1 MSADETL
8 GAFPD
13 CRILV
18 VGDAMLDCAIQG
30 SVLRISPEAP
40 VPILDYGET
49 THAPGGAANVA
60 MNVRALG
67 ARVSL
72 AAVVG
77 ADEEGERLISLLGAA
92 GIDVDG
98 VAVDPGRPTTTKTRV
113 IAQGQHMI
121 RIDRERRDPPPAAV
135 LRDLRGALLARLA
148 EVDAVIVPDYG
159 KGVLEPWLL
168 KRLLIESR
176 RRGVPT
182 VVDPTGRD
190 ACRYAGATAL
200 TPNMHE
206 AIALGGPGASF
217 QEAVRTIVERTQC
230 TAVLV
235 TLGAGG
241 IALFERGAETTVP
254 AAVHEAFDC
263 TGAGD
268 TVASVFALALAS
280 GAPIRRCVEL
290 ANCGA
295 GVVVQ
300 RVGTATL
307 TLAELAAAAG
317 VPPVDGLVPPAVA
330 EAHA

>member
-1 MSADETL
+1 MSVYEPVA
-8 GAFPD
+8 AFPD

-18 VGDAMLDCAIQG
+18 VGDAMLDCAIRG
-30 SVLRISPEAP
+30 SVARISPEAP
-40 VPILDYGET
+40 VPVLDYVET
-49 THAPGGAANVA
+49 TYTPGGAANVA

-67 ARVSL
+67 AKAVL

-77 ADEEGERLISLLGAA
+77 DDEEGERLISLLRDK
-92 GIDVDG
+92 GIELDAL
-98 VAVDPGRPTTTKTRV
+98 AVDAGRPTTTKTRV
-113 IAQGQHMI
+113 IAQGQHML
-121 RIDRERRDPPPAAV
+121 RIDRERRDPPAAAV
-135 LRDLRGALLARLA
+135 LRDLGDALLARLS
-148 EVDAVIVPDYG
+148 EVDAVIISDYG

-168 KRLLIESR
+168 KRVLIESR

-182 VVDPTGRD
+182 VVDPSGSD
-190 ACRYAGATAL
+190 ARRYAGATAL
-200 TPNMHE
+200 TPNLRE
-206 AIALGGPGASF
+206 AIELGGGAPL
-217 QEAVRTIVERTQC
+217 EGAICVIVERTQC

-241 IALFERGAETTVP
+241 MTLFESGAETTVP

-268 TVASVFALALAS
+268 TVAAVFTLALAS
-280 GAPIRRCVEL
+280 GAPTRRCAEL

-300 RVGTATL
+300 RVGAATL

-317 VPPVDGLVPPAVA
+317 VPPVDGVLPPAVA